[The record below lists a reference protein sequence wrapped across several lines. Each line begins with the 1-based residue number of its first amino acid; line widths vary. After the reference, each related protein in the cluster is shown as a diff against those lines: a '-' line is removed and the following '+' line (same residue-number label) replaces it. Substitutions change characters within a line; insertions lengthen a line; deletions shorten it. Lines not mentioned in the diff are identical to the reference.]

1 VIAESPGIFSIDT
14 VPDTL
19 VPDAAPPRPPFTRT
33 ATLFGALRTCLFEAE
48 DAACRLLQLLTTY
61 GRKIP
66 DSRFLAG
73 TMAMT
78 TFLFLRVTHDLL
90 ELPRIAVARGE
101 PRIVRPIM
109 TPVPVPPG
117 CPGLPD
123 RDVSTVATPSS
134 SWRFHTS
141 KRKFSA
147 D

>member
-1 VIAESPGIFSIDT
+1 
-14 VPDTL
+14 
-19 VPDAAPPRPPFTRT
+19 
-33 ATLFGALRTCLFEAE
+33 
-48 DAACRLLQLLTTY
+48 
-61 GRKIP
+61 
-66 DSRFLAG
+66 
-73 TMAMT
+73 MAMT